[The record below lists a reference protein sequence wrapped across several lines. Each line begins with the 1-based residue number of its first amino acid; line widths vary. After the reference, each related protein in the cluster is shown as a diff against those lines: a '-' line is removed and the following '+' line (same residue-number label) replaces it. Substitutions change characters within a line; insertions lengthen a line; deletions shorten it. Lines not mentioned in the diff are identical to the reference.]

1 MRNLPDWR
9 RHMRQKTYFL
19 ICAAVFFMVAAAHM
33 ARLIMGWEIA
43 VGGWTVPRWIS
54 IPGLILPGILS
65 AWGFVLAS
73 QDKAAS

>member
-1 MRNLPDWR
+1 
-9 RHMRQKTYFL
+9 MRQKTYFL
-19 ICAAVFFMVAAAHM
+19 ICAGGFFMVAAAHM

>member
-19 ICAAVFFMVAAAHM
+19 VCAAVFFVVAAAHM
-33 ARLIMGWEIA
+33 TRLIMGWEMAI
-43 VGGWTVPRWIS
+43 GGWTVPRWIS

-73 QDKAAS
+73 QAKADS

>member
-1 MRNLPDWR
+1 
-9 RHMRQKTYFL
+9 MRQKTYFL